1 MTLKEL
7 KKMEIFK
14 AANKV
19 IYHNA
24 DGKDVTRLIN
34 DMPTILT
41 DRMEIIGTSFNADG
55 TIDIDIIS

>member
-19 IYHNA
+19 TYHNA

-41 DRMEIIGTSFNADG
+41 DRMEIVGTSFNADG
-55 TIDIDIIS
+55 TIDIDII

>member
-24 DGKDVTRLIN
+24 DG
-34 DMPTILT
+34 
-41 DRMEIIGTSFNADG
+41 

>member
-14 AANKV
+14 TANKV

-41 DRMEIIGTSFNADG
+41 DRMEIVGTSFNADG